1 MNKFKVSDSDIEFKQ
16 MIKKSYI
23 EGINW
28 VFAYYYN
35 GCVSWEWYYPFHYAP
50 FASDLNNISD
60 LEINFN
66 MGEPFRPVEQL
77 LAVLPPYR

>member
-1 MNKFKVSDSDIEFKQ
+1 

-66 MGEPFRPVEQL
+66 MGEPFKPVEQL
-77 LAVLPPYR
+77 LAVLPPYRYNIKIIYLN